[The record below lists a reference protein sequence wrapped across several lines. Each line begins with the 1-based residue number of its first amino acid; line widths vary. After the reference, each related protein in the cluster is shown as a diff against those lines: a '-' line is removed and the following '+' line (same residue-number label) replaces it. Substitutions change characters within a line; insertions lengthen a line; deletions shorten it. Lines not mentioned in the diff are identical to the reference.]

1 MVKSLGFWRCWA
13 LVVGSM
19 IGNGIFMLPAVLAP
33 YGSLSLLGWVC
44 SGAGTLL
51 LAFTFGR
58 LARRL
63 PKLGGPYAYVQ
74 STFGDAPGFF
84 VGWGHWISYFTAS
97 AAAAVAFVGYL
108 GFFLPGLSDS
118 AMLSALTGVGLIW
131 LMTGVNIS
139 GVRSAGVIQLVT
151 TLLKLLPLFVVAGGG
166 FLLADVA
173 AVPASNP
180 DGEPLPTLIAGL
192 VMITMW
198 AYVGIENVT
207 IPADDVIEPRKTIP
221 RALIAGAISATLV
234 YVIATMGVMALVP
247 QAQLVEST
255 SPFADAA
262 VRVVGE
268 WGASF
273 VAIGAL
279 ISIVGALNGNIL
291 ATGMLGRAI
300 ALDALFPQRFERVNA
315 GGAPVS
321 SLIVSSILA
330 SLFIGMNYTRGLVAA
345 FELLILLSTLTTL
358 LPYALATLAEV
369 VLQFRDKR
377 QGLDLSRVSLVIAL
391 GAFIFSLFAIVGSGL
406 EIAAYG
412 CILLLA
418 GVPVYLLTGKR
429 RRALH
434 ESVTR

>member
-1 MVKSLGFWRCWA
+1 MAKSLGFWRCWA

-51 LAFTFGR
+51 IAFTFGR

-74 STFGDAPGFF
+74 STFGDAPGFI
-84 VGWGHWISYFTAS
+84 VGWGHWISYFVAS

-108 GFFLPGLSDS
+108 GFFFPALSDS
-118 AMLSALTGVGLIW
+118 AMLSALIGVGVIW
-131 LMTGVNIS
+131 LMTGINIS
-139 GVRSAGVIQLVT
+139 GVQSAGVIQLVT
-151 TLLKLLPLFVVAGGG
+151 TLLKLLPLFAVAGGG
-166 FLLADVA
+166 FLLADVTD
-173 AVPASNP
+173 VPATNP
-180 DGEPLPTLIAGL
+180 DNESFPTLIAGL

-221 RALIAGAISATLV
+221 RALVVGAISATVV

-262 VRVVGE
+262 VRVVGD
-268 WGASF
+268 WGASV
-273 VAIGAL
+273 VAVGAL

-300 ALDALFPQRFERVNA
+300 ALDALFPKRFEKLNSA
-315 GGAPVS
+315 GAPVS

-345 FELLILLSTLTTL
+345 FEMLILLSTLTTL
-358 LPYALATLAEV
+358 LPYALAALAEI
-369 VLQFRDKR
+369 VLQYRDKS
-377 QGLDLSRVSLVIAL
+377 QGIDVSRLGFAVAIGAL
-391 GAFIFSLFAIVGSGL
+391 LFSLFAIVGSGL

-412 CILLLA
+412 CLLLLA
-418 GVPVYLLTGKR
+418 GIPVYLLTAKR
-429 RRALH
+429 RRTLRAAQ
-434 ESVTR
+434 RP